1 MPRVATSLTIKR
13 DRFTRVG
20 IVALLVSA
28 TITALP
34 GSSHAG
40 NLTCDGKNV
49 TLAGTEGNDT
59 LIGSE
64 GIDVIHGLG
73 GDDLIRGLG
82 GNDTICGG
90 DGDDQ
95 LYGGKRADRIFG
107 GAGADLLSGGSGRDR
122 LSGGS
127 GDDIINGGSA
137 GDELRGGPDVDILSG
152 GPGADDIFGN
162 GGADELFGGGQ
173 ADYLAGGP
181 GGDLLVA
188 MAGNDSVAGNGGS
201 DTIRGDG
208 GDDTLVG
215 GSGID
220 MVDGGDGGDKC
231 AGDTVVAC
239 EGQPI
244 DFAFERFLINQ
255 AVPAADSSQA
265 AGDRV
270 GTVRNRAGIARVFI
284 SADRPGLPSPT
295 VHLYYKIDGTVG
307 RVLLDG
313 PEILP
318 ENPLESDLTTTFNYV
333 FDEAFL
339 EPGTDMYVVVDR
351 GGGTLEASESNNR
364 YPQAGWVDIDTRD
377 VPTLR
382 MSVVPVDGVAL
393 TQNQAEDLFEKMMK
407 VHPVADH
414 DIDIVEGYDC
424 ESCTGD
430 LQMDWQRV
438 LSDMLSL
445 QQEPENAGRM
455 FHAIVPESWRA
466 ANVAGIAYVGWP
478 AAVSSL
484 GYRDSET
491 IAHEAGHNL
500 NLLHNR
506 CTGGEGNP
514 DLDFPYE
521 NGSIGRWGYDA
532 ATGTTYNP
540 DDWVD
545 LMTYCTPEWIS
556 DFSYSKVLDYRSA
569 AYSYDIQADGLA
581 PAGTG
586 TVIQFSG
593 SVPANAR
600 AVANFEAV
608 PEHKRINRMPVT
620 EIASIEVVAHAAVP
634 PIPGDNLLVGRN
646 GKGEVVTEV
655 SFRAYAL
662 DHAPG
667 AHFLFSVE
675 ILPEDLASIVIW
687 EVEKSG
693 KVLTSLA
700 AD

>member
-1 MPRVATSLTIKR
+1 VATSLTIER

-20 IVALLVSA
+20 IVALVVSA
-28 TITALP
+28 TLVALP
-34 GSSHAG
+34 GPSHAG
-40 NLTCDGKNV
+40 NLTCDGKTV

-59 LIGSE
+59 LVGTD
-64 GIDVIHGLG
+64 GADVIHGLG
-73 GDDLIRGLG
+73 GDDVIRGLG

-107 GAGADLLSGGSGRDR
+107 GAGADYLSGGSGRDR

-127 GDDIINGGSA
+127 GDDVINGGSA

-152 GPGADDIFGN
+152 GSGADDLFGN
-162 GGADELFGGGQ
+162 GGADELYGGSQ

-188 MAGNDSVAGNGGS
+188 MAGNDSVAGNAGA
-201 DTIRGDG
+201 DTIRGEG

-215 GSGID
+215 GSGVD
-220 MVDGGDGGDKC
+220 TVDGGDGGDQC
-231 AGDTVVAC
+231 AGDTVIAC
-239 EGQPI
+239 EGLPV
-244 DFAFERFLINQ
+244 DFVFERFLINQ
-255 AVPAADSSQA
+255 AVPAADSSQP

-270 GTVRNRAGIARVFI
+270 GTVRNRAGIARAFI
-284 SADRPGLPSPT
+284 SADRPGLASPT

-307 RVLLDG
+307 KVRMDG

-333 FDEAFL
+333 FDETFL
-339 EPGTDMYVVVDR
+339 EPGTKMYVVVDR
-351 GGGTLEASESNNR
+351 NDATLEARESNNR
-364 YPQAGWVDIDTRD
+364 YPQSGWVDIDTRN

-382 MSVVPVDGVAL
+382 ITVVPVDGVTL
-393 TQNQAEDLFEKMMK
+393 SQSSAEDLFAKMMK
-407 VHPVADH
+407 VHPIADYDL
-414 DIDIVEGYDC
+414 DIFEGYDC
-424 ESCTGD
+424 GDCTGD
-430 LQMDWQRV
+430 LQYDWQRV

-445 QQEPENAGRM
+445 QQSSGDPGRM
-455 FHAIVPESWRA
+455 FHAIVPDSWRA

-514 DLDFPYE
+514 DEDFPYE
-521 NGSIGRWGYDA
+521 AGSIGRWGYDA
-532 ATGTTYNP
+532 VTGTTYNP

-586 TVIQFSG
+586 TVVQFRG

-608 PEHKRINRMPVT
+608 PEDKRINGLPVT
-620 EIASIEVVAHAAVP
+620 EISAIEVVGHNAVP
-634 PIPGDNLLVGRN
+634 PSPGDNRLVGRD
-646 GKGEVVTEV
+646 GHGAEVVAV
-655 SFRAYAL
+655 SFRAFAI

-675 ILPEDLASIVIW
+675 ILPEDLASIVTW
-687 EVEKSG
+687 DVEKSG
-693 KVLTSLA
+693 KVLTSRA